1 MEDAN
6 SWTRR
11 SSHHRHNN
19 DWIYENNLDVIP
31 TTTNHPHFVR
41 IEENGRYILRVSGGG
56 VSRIHPRGMI
66 GLSAAGNCLLT
77 NGRHL
82 SFSQEA
88 NGFNYGNLAAKRRT
102 QMPEDYRSYCESIPK
117 ACRNFC

>member
-41 IEENGRYILRVSGGG
+41 IESIVKEAERSGGR

-66 GLSAAGNCLLT
+66 GLSAVGNCLLT

-82 SFSQEA
+82 SFTQEA
-88 NGFNYGNLAAKRRT
+88 NGFNCGNHAAKRRT
-102 QMPEDYRSYCESIPK
+102 QMPEDYRSYCERIPK
-117 ACRNFC
+117 ACRNFR